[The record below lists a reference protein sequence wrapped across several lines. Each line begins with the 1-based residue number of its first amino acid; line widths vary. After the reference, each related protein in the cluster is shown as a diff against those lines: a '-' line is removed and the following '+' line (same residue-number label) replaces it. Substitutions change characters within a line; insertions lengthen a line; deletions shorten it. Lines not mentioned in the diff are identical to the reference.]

1 MNEETKEE
9 TNGGMKGGNAADLN
23 GTSEDSDCSGD
34 CSSLSMSSADHDH
47 DTDTDTGTGTG
58 TGTEDDDRDGG
69 SDGGSGSG
77 GDQLNKQNARVASV
91 AVSVAGGRST
101 STLVGDEEK
110 AEGGGKV
117 VPSSSS
123 SICSTSVSSPGGGG
137 DSRLDSTRLTGRA
150 MASILWT
157 QEEERL
163 QRVEAMVMLKVEE
176 DGTRIGT
183 DRNS

>member
-1 MNEETKEE
+1 MKRNEETKEE
-9 TNGGMKGGNAADLN
+9 TNGGMKGGDAADLN

-47 DTDTDTGTGTG
+47 DTDTDTG

-163 QRVEAMVMLKVEE
+163 QRVEAMVNAQ
-176 DGTRIGT
+176 G
-183 DRNS
+183 